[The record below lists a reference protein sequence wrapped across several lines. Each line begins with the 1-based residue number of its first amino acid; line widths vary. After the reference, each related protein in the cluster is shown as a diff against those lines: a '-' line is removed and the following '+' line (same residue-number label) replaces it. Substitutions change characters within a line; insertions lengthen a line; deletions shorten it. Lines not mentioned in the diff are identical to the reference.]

1 MGLKHEYDTK
11 KNMKKKAFKV
21 SEKYLFWHEGFPK
34 YFVEITSTFL
44 EFIKSA

>member
-11 KNMKKKAFKV
+11 KNMKKKPL
-21 SEKYLFWHEGFPK
+21 KYLKSIYFGMK
-34 YFVEITSTFL
+34 ISLNIFVEITSTFL